1 MSDLHE
7 LLADRTRLEKEH
19 RGILEQIHELRKRA
33 KEKTI
38 IASDT
43 RRPLDPTEVE
53 FWQRGIKENQALL
66 MKVQSELGALN
77 KRIRAAQA
85 DQPIKALA
93 QLPRDVSTVN
103 PEVPSDRGRD
113 GVVKPGRVLFLEF
126 FHQLAGENID
136 PRLVEVLERD
146 AHALV
151 DQYKAT
157 HGKEGAPNA

>member
-19 RGILEQIHELRKRA
+19 RGILDQIRELRKRA

-43 RRPLDPTEVE
+43 RQPIDPTEVE
-53 FWQRGIKENQALL
+53 FWQRGIRENQALL
-66 MKVQSELGALN
+66 MKAQAELGSLN

-93 QLPRDVSTVN
+93 QLPREAAVKEEPAKPKDVVIQT
-103 PEVPSDRGRD
+103 
-113 GVVKPGRVLFLEF
+113 PGDIKEGYALFLQF
-126 FHQLAGENID
+126 FRQLVVENID
-136 PRLVEVLERD
+136 PRLVAVLERD

-151 DQYKAT
+151 NAYRAVNR
-157 HGKEGAPNA
+157 KES